1 MSSLNLGVSVIIC
14 CHNSAKRLPETLRHL
29 AAQQV
34 PEGIPWEVIVV
45 DNASTDDTSTVARTC
60 PSSSLPLRVVSESQ
74 PGLRH
79 ARAKG
84 MREAQHGIISF
95 LDDDNWAAVDW
106 ISRVSDLFSAH
117 PEVGIS
123 GGRAVGEAEVTPP
136 DWFPSIQGKYA
147 IGPQHAQSGD
157 ITDFPGTLLWGA
169 GMNLRRAA
177 CVELESMG
185 FESLIEDR
193 KGKELTTGGDTE
205 LCFAIRALGWRLWY
219 DDGLVLRH
227 FIPKERLRW
236 DYARRLHTGMGKA
249 AALFDLYL
257 FALQPS
263 AIRAYPRWKQ
273 TWLFQFLK
281 VLRQMTATFCCH
293 PLACLTEPEGSLSA
307 LKFIA
312 CQGQLRMLWK
322 LAEDYAARKASVA
335 AAPWARKFRS
345 KAR

>member
-1 MSSLNLGVSVIIC
+1 M
-14 CHNSAKRLPETLRHL
+14 PETLRHL

-45 DNASTDDTSTVARTC
+45 DNASIDDTAAVARASAS
-60 PSSSLPLRVVSESQ
+60 PSFPVRVVSELQ

-84 MREAQHGIISF
+84 MRESQHGIISF
-95 LDDDNWAAVDW
+95 LDDDNWAAADW
-106 ISRVSDLFSAH
+106 ISRVSNLFSAH
-117 PEVGIS
+117 PEVGIC
-123 GGRAVGEAEVTPP
+123 GGRAVAEPEVTPP

-147 IGPQHAQSGD
+147 IGPQQACSGD

-263 AIRAYPRWKQ
+263 AIRTYPGWKQ
-273 TWLFQFLK
+273 TLLFQFLK
-281 VLRQMTATFCCH
+281 VLRQTATILLFH
-293 PLACLTEPEGSLSA
+293 PVSCLTQPEGSLA
-307 LKFIA
+307 VLKFIA
-312 CQGQLRMLWK
+312 CRGQLGMLWK
-322 LAEDYAARKASVA
+322 LAGDYAARKASVA
-335 AAPWARKFRS
+335 TAPWARKFRS
-345 KAR
+345 EAR